1 MFLFR
6 FDIKKIRF
14 ISFILQEKHSILK
27 KNVRYRSIF
36 IPKKR
41 FFKQEQLPINLFRFV
56 FVLLFKA
63 KQRFAYLLL
72 IQSVYLFLNVLFL
85 FRSVFQC
92 FKCFRFVSLSKQFDI
107 KALLSKSLYYC

>member
-63 KQRFAYLLL
+63 KQRFAYILLL
-72 IQSVYLFLNVLFL
+72 QRYFKLLNVLLCFL
-85 FRSVFQC
+85 FKAKQRFAHNTSSYFISKR
-92 FKCFRFVSLSKQFDI
+92 FIFVSISILAF
-107 KALLSKSLYYC
+107 